1 MRLLIRTILVLA
13 VISGGVAAAYKP
25 VTEFLKKRK
34 QPVYRTKTVD
44 MGRIR
49 FTVNATGTVKP
60 KRSILIG
67 SFVSGPITELSVEFN
82 QDVKK
87 DEILAVIDP
96 KLFAAAVDR
105 DNAALDSREAEVR
118 RVTAQ
123 LEQAKRDENRA
134 LMLHKEDE
142 GYISDAELDRLKY
155 NKQSLEAQLDLASA
169 AVKQARSSL
178 ARSET
183 ELDYTRIKAPE
194 DGTII
199 DRKIDPGQ
207 TLASTFQT
215 PELFEL
221 GIDMREEMH
230 VYALVDEADIGLIRD
245 ASSTGQ
251 PVRFRVDAYRDE
263 LFNGIIKEIRMSSS
277 ETQNVVTYPVVVA
290 AANPE
295 LKLMP
300 GMTANITFQI
310 EEKEDVVRI
319 PWAALRFYP
328 KPEYVREEDRQLL
341 EGRGDDDDDDE
352 NLSLDDASAG
362 EQVEASRKRL
372 QRHVWVQDGDKLK
385 AVDVFLGISDYRY
398 AELVEGDIEVGMK
411 LVTGVE
417 TKKRG

>member
-1 MRLLIRTILVLA
+1 MRLFIRTILILA

-34 QPVYRTKTVD
+34 QPAFRTTTVD
-44 MGRIR
+44 EGKIR

-67 SFVSGPITELSVEFN
+67 SFVSGPIIELPVEFN
-82 QDVKK
+82 QEVKK

-96 KLFAAAVDR
+96 ELFVAAVDR
-105 DNAALDSREAEVR
+105 DTAAWDSRQADVR
-118 RVTAQ
+118 RAEA
-123 LEQAKRDENRA
+123 LLKQAKRDEQRA
-134 LMLHKEDE
+134 LMLLEENSD
-142 GYISDAELDRLKY
+142 YISQAELDRLTF
-155 NKQSLEAQLDLASA
+155 NRQSLEAQLDLAKAS
-169 AVKQARSSL
+169 VKQAKSNL
-178 ARSET
+178 KRSET
-183 ELDYTRIKAPE
+183 ELNYTRIKAPE
-194 DGTII
+194 DGMII

-207 TLASTFQT
+207 TLASSFQT

-245 ASSTGQ
+245 ANSNGQ
-251 PVRFRVDAYRDE
+251 PARFRVDAYRDE
-263 LFNGIIKEIRMSSS
+263 LFTGTIKEIRMSSS

-310 EEKEDVVRI
+310 EEKEEVMRI

-328 KPEYVREEDRQLL
+328 KPEYVREEDRDLL
-341 EGRGDDDDDDE
+341 EGRNDDE
-352 NLSLDDASAG
+352 EDEDLSLDDASAS
-362 EQVEASRKRL
+362 EQVEASRKTTT
-372 QRHVWVQDGDKLK
+372 
-385 AVDVFLGISDYRY
+385 ATCLGQGWGQVESDRR
-398 AELVEGDIEVGMK
+398 AAWHQ
-411 LVTGVE
+411 
-417 TKKRG
+417 